1 MIFGYDPLSYT
12 SRNMKKKSLSRAKL
26 FPPLTVSTPTLIT
39 DGTDDEFRRL
49 VDNLILFAGQIQNVR
64 QVLSSAM
71 GVSQPQYN
79 ILMIVARGKTNEG
92 MSIKEL
98 AEHMNVT
105 PSFAVIE
112 TNKLMSRGYIDKRT
126 SLGDR
131 RRINLQ
137 LTEKAIKLIKNIGPL
152 QRHVNNKLF
161 GGLAKSDFKSLAHTI
176 SALIAGYEPALDEAK
191 KYSLLK

>member
-1 MIFGYDPLSYT
+1 
-12 SRNMKKKSLSRAKL
+12 MKKKSFGRSRL
-26 FPPLTVSTPTLIT
+26 FPPLTVSAPGLII

-79 ILMIVARGKTNEG
+79 ILMIVARDKTNEG

-98 AEHMNVT
+98 AEHMKVT

-112 TNKLMSRGYIDKRT
+112 TNKLMTRGYLYKRT

-137 LTEKAIKLIKNIGPL
+137 LTEKATRLIKKVGPL
-152 QRHVNNKLF
+152 QRQVNNKLF
-161 GGLAKSDFKSLAHTI
+161 GGLAKNDFKSLAHTI

-191 KYSLLK
+191 KYSVMK